1 MMNEKGY
8 YAKKKREKTCWRIF
22 IIGLVLQ
29 LSYKNLLKATSG
41 FSSDNLIGVG
51 NFGSIYKAI
60 LDDKEMIGAVKVL
73 NL

>member
-1 MMNEKGY
+1 MRKVTVQ
-8 YAKKKREKTCWRIF
+8 KKREKTCWRIF

-29 LSYKNLLKATSG
+29 LSYNNLLKVTSG
-41 FSSDNLIGVG
+41 FSSNNLIGVG